1 MLNFILKILDVAKH
15 QILSICTGVGGLDLG
30 LKAGLESVGIDSR
43 TVCMVEREAFAA
55 AVLAMAV
62 EKGRMDACP
71 LWFGDLRD
79 LPANQLPAVD
89 WIVGGYPCQ
98 PFSNAGK
105 KLGRDDPRHLWP
117 TILGL
122 IKELQPF
129 GVFFEN
135 VSGHVRNGLREVLRD
150 LAGCGYRCS
159 FGLFTAQEV
168 GAPHK
173 RSRLF
178 ILGLADASRSGLQD
192 SKEGEEPHGRPAV
205 AGSSSCGHS
214 WEVEPGVGRVANWT
228 PTRVDR
234 LIALGNAVVPQQ
246 ATQAFQTL
254 WFAQNGGIRHFPL

>member
-1 MLNFILKILDVAKH
+1 MGKH
-15 QILSICTGVGGLDLG
+15 QILSICTGVGGLDIG
-30 LKAGLESVGIDSR
+30 FKAGLESVGIDSR

-62 EKGRMDACP
+62 EEGRMDACP
-71 LWFGDLRD
+71 LWLGDLKD
-79 LPANQLPAVD
+79 LPIDQLPEVN

-98 PFSNAGK
+98 PFSNAGR

-117 TILGL
+117 TIRGL
-122 IKELQPF
+122 IAELRPF

-135 VSGHVRNGLREVLRD
+135 VSGHVQNGLREVLRD

-178 ILGLADASRSGLQD
+178 ILGLADANRPRLQDGEEDRNQERRSSTSRSRCI
-192 SKEGEEPHGRPAV
+192 S
-205 AGSSSCGHS
+205 HS
-214 WEVEPGVGRVANWT
+214 WEVEPSVGRVADWT

-246 ATQAFQTL
+246 ATRAFQTL
-254 WFAQNGGIRHFPL
+254 WSTQNGGIRHFPL